1 MAFSLRNNDLFE
13 ENMILKCRIK
23 HMSQII
29 EEFESG
35 ERYQKIQRDHSK
47 IVDGYIKEIK
57 KLHSELADAHAQTVD
72 VRHLWTDECEHI
84 WDEHQSEIDKK
95 DTEIDHLKKKNL
107 ELLQKYDKDIYELKG
122 YINSAIHDRNKRIKK
137 SSDSFDKAYIEKFNR
152 DVDGCLEKGWKENE
166 TLGKRYG
173 WNFERAL
180 LRRIA
185 KHRKNYFMWL
195 SDFSIPVTNNLSER
209 GLRGVKSHMK
219 ISGQFESVNA
229 ADNYAMIRSYIETC
243 RRNGINEIDALI
255 HLSAGRPY
263 TVKEIFKT

>member
-1 MAFSLRNNDLFE
+1 MQFREDLRLLLITRDIIYWDDTVVCILTKRACLRFYGDETIAYYTAHEHKDMSGIDEDNVLQLLTE
-13 ENMILKCRIK
+13 ETKVMHDHNTVNYNPKYMF
-23 HMSQII
+23 QNI
-29 EEFESG
+29 ECNQHL
-35 ERYQKIQRDHSK
+35 ERDCQKNTDDTGHK
-47 IVDGYIKEIK
+47 W
-57 KLHSELADAHAQTVD
+57 SE
-72 VRHLWTDECEHI
+72 
-84 WDEHQSEIDKK
+84 
-95 DTEIDHLKKKNL
+95 
-107 ELLQKYDKDIYELKG
+107 ELKG
-122 YINSAIHDRNKRIKK
+122 YIKSAIHDRNKSIKK
-137 SSDSFDKAYIEKFNR
+137 GRDSFDKAYIEKFNR

-173 WNFERAL
+173 WDFERAL

-229 ADNYAMIRSYIETC
+229 ADNYALIRSYIETC

-263 TVKEIFKT
+263 TVKEIFNT